1 MSTAIGSSE
10 HTGSVP
16 SHKWLL
22 ADTWSSF
29 KRWMKKNL
37 RNPFVVF
44 VTLVQPVV
52 WLVLF
57 TQVFEAIAQLP
68 GFATESYLAFFAPA
82 VVIQIALFAAAS
94 SGINLV
100 FDMREGVFNKLLASP
115 ADRTAMFFGKTL
127 AEAVVTS
134 IQVVIVLVVA
144 LVLGATVETG
154 FLGALGIIA
163 IALLFSLGFAAFSNI
178 VALTTQNEDAT
189 ILITNLLALP
199 LLFVSTAF
207 LPEALLPGWVQ
218 VVSAFNPVTYGVDAI
233 RALMLEGWVWDVIGP
248 SIVGLAVFDLLIG
261 AIAVVLM
268 RRATD
273 ATPR

>member
-1 MSTAIGSSE
+1 
-10 HTGSVP
+10 
-16 SHKWLL
+16 
-22 ADTWSSF
+22 
-29 KRWMKKNL
+29 
-37 RNPFVVF
+37 
-44 VTLVQPVV
+44 
-52 WLVLF
+52 
-57 TQVFEAIAQLP
+57 
-68 GFATESYLAFFAPA
+68 
-82 VVIQIALFAAAS
+82 
-94 SGINLV
+94 
-100 FDMREGVFNKLLASP
+100 
-115 ADRTAMFFGKTL
+115 MFFGKTL

-218 VVSAFNPVTYGVDAI
+218 VVSAFNPVTDGVDAI
-233 RALMLEGWVWDVIGP
+233 RALMLDGWVWNVIGP